1 MTPYPKPVHL
11 FLGLLALFSL
21 ATAFGQAAGGRAGGG
36 PTTVLGTP
44 GLAAPARELYS
55 LAGGRRPAMSDL
67 ELTAVT
73 RLEEQV
79 EKQLA
84 AVTAAKAA
92 LVAATLAPTRNDAAV
107 KARNDALAEA
117 ELTLALARAEAF
129 AKFQATMKLSPAK
142 LAFVVQQFA
151 TGNVAPTSVI
161 FGETVGAPRGGN

>member
-1 MTPYPKPVHL
+1 ML
-11 FLGLLALFSL
+11 FRS
-21 ATAFGQAAGGRAGGG
+21 GGRAGGG

-73 RLEEQV
+73 RMEEQV
-79 EKQLA
+79 EKQIA
-84 AVTAAKAA
+84 AVTVAKAA
-92 LVAATLAPTRNDAAV
+92 LVAATLAPARNDAAI

-117 ELTLALARAEAF
+117 ELALALARADAF
-129 AKFQATMKLSPAK
+129 AKLQAAMKFSPAK

-151 TGNVAPTSVI
+151 TGNVTPSSVI
-161 FGETVGAPRGGN
+161 FGETVGAPRSEEHTSELQSH